1 MFRLDTDD
9 LGNLS
14 GFRICEIGDSGV
26 ELVLGPA
33 ALPEADGTFGILV
46 WPTDVG
52 VDGSSTTGIG
62 IGE

>member
-1 MFRLDTDD
+1 M
-9 LGNLS
+9 S